1 MLKRLN
7 ILSLLLI
14 FPLILFS
21 CKKKDNSST
30 YTPPPVSG
38 VNLQPQLN
46 LDNTIKQLRQILKED
61 PKNLNA
67 WIKLGNILM
76 DSNRCAEAIEAY
88 SAALK
93 LDPKNV
99 NVRVD
104 MGTCYRRVGKPDI
117 AVKEY
122 NRAIQINPKHLQA
135 HRNKGIVLAFDLKKP
150 KEAIK
155 EFETYLALA
164 PNAPDAQQIKQVIR
178 DLREKIN

>member
-1 MLKRLN
+1 MSKRLN
-7 ILSLLLI
+7 IFLLLFI
-14 FPLILFS
+14 SLIIVS
-21 CKKKDNSST
+21 GCKKKNNKS

-46 LDNTIKQLRQILKED
+46 IDNTINQLRQIVKED

-104 MGTCYRRVGKPDI
+104 MGTCYRRIGKPDI

-122 NRAIQINPKHLQA
+122 TKAIKINPKHIQA

-150 KEAIK
+150 GEAIK
-155 EFETYLALA
+155 EFETYLSLA
-164 PNAPDAQQIKQVIR
+164 PNAPDAAQIKQVIN